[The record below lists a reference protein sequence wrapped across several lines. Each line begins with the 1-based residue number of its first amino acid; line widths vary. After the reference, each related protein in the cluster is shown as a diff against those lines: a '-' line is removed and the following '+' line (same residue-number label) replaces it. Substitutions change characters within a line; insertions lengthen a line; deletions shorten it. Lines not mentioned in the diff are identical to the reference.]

1 MMASVWQNDFSLVAG
16 AVLGL
21 AATVVAI
28 LRDTADRLKRSGNV
42 PAAGLTPSG

>member
-1 MMASVWQNDFSLVAG
+1 MTWSIWQNDFSLVAG

-28 LRDTADRLKRSGNV
+28 LRDTADRLKRSGDMT
-42 PAAGLTPSG
+42 LRS

>member
-1 MMASVWQNDFSLVAG
+1 MMWQSDVSLVLA

-28 LRDTADRLKRSGNV
+28 LRDTARRLKGSGDL
-42 PAAGLTPSG
+42 PAPALPALDGG